1 MKSRVVDQIT
11 NQSCSQGLS
20 SIREEKMDTSR
31 KDVICF
37 LYLRSKLVGD
47 KAHQERRRC
56 VARNEST
63 SFRGCPKSTLANEL
77 SPWPPSCFR
86 QVKEVGRKGEDS
98 QYGSCDGNNMAVVT
112 ETTWLST
119 IWQSRWNQCMAVP
132 EWCATGSVTQW
143 AWSLLVRHFFS
154 GYTKVYPQTNPA
166 LIGSGLIWFE
176 LSTWA
181 RQDKLRLNDKVIAVT
196 VLLKHLPLQAFLID
210 QAPVF
215 QRVDGA
221 LHWIFHNIQRVN
233 ELFSG

>member
-47 KAHQERRRC
+47 KAHQERRRG

-77 SPWPPSCFR
+77 FPWPPSCFH

-98 QYGSCDGNNMAVVT
+98 
-112 ETTWLST
+112 LS
-119 IWQSRWNQCMAVP
+119 
-132 EWCATGSVTQW
+132 
-143 AWSLLVRHFFS
+143 
-154 GYTKVYPQTNPA
+154 
-166 LIGSGLIWFE
+166 
-176 LSTWA
+176 
-181 RQDKLRLNDKVIAVT
+181 
-196 VLLKHLPLQAFLID
+196 
-210 QAPVF
+210 
-215 QRVDGA
+215 
-221 LHWIFHNIQRVN
+221 
-233 ELFSG
+233 